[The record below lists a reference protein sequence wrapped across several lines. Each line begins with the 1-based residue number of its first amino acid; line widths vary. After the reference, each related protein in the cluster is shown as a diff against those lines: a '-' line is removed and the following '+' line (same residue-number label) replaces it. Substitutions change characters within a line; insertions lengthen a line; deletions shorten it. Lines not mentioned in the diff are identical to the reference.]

1 MAIFPPV
8 PRLLDA
14 ALRDGTVVRVERV
27 DGDSCDG
34 RVLALGRRWVL
45 LAQLADLG
53 HPDGL
58 TALRLRDVD
67 HVTPAPL
74 SQRAS
79 AHLVDWPPA
88 APAADLDSTRAM
100 LASLLT
106 ADTLVGI
113 ECIDEPDQRWY
124 GLPHALRRRDLD
136 LWELS
141 PQCTWH
147 ATESSWRLGS
157 LTEVVIGDRYGTT
170 LGALA
175 PPPPLAPEDSR
186 WAHET
191 DRPREDGVRAR

>member
-27 DGDSCDG
+27 DGQSRQG
-34 RVLALGRRWVL
+34 RVLALGRRWVV
-45 LAQLADLG
+45 LAELADIA
-53 HPDGL
+53 HPDGICV
-58 TALRLRDVD
+58 LRLRDID

-74 SQRAS
+74 GQRAS

-88 APAADLDSTRAM
+88 APAVDLDSTRAM
-100 LASLLT
+100 LTTLLT

-113 ECIDEPDQRWY
+113 ECLDEPDLRWY
-124 GLPHALRRRDLD
+124 GLPHALRRRRLY

-141 PQCTWH
+141 CQGTWH
-147 ATESSWRLGS
+147 ATQSHWRLRS

-170 LGALA
+170 LRSLA
-175 PPPPLAPEDSR
+175 PPSPIAPEDSR

-191 DRPREDGVRAR
+191 NLATPDDAHAR

>member
-14 ALRDGTVVRVERV
+14 ALRAETVVRVERV
-27 DGDSCDG
+27 DGASRDG

-45 LAQLADLG
+45 LAQLADIG
-53 HPDGL
+53 HPDGI
-58 TALRLRDVD
+58 TALRLRDID

-79 AHLVDWPPA
+79 AHHVNWPPD
-88 APAADLDSTRAM
+88 APAVDLDSTRAM

-113 ECIDEPDQRWY
+113 ECIDEPGQRWY
-124 GLPHALRRRDLD
+124 GLPHALRRRHLD

-147 ATESSWRLGS
+147 ATESSWRLSS
-157 LTEVVIGDRYGTT
+157 LAEVAIGDRYGTT
-170 LGALA
+170 LGSLA
-175 PPPPLAPEDSR
+175 AEPPLAPADSR

-191 DRPREDGVRAR
+191 DPSRADGGA